1 MTYIILGVVLF
12 LSLLSIPLICFIVP
26 QQTVAVIE
34 RFGKFHKLSKAGLN
48 FRIPLVDM
56 IKDYVSTQI
65 TQVDVETSTKTSD
78 NVTLEVLTSVQ
89 IKVAEENVF
98 NAVYQLNEPIEQ
110 IKSYIHNIVRSKIPS
125 MILDEV
131 YENKN
136 DIADDIE
143 NELTKQ
149 MSGFGFTIVK
159 ALITDVKPDQRVLDA
174 MNQINE
180 QERLR
185 SAAKSKAEAEKIII
199 VKKAEGESE
208 AMRLVG
214 EGIAK
219 QRTAI
224 INGLQESIE
233 GFQKV
238 MGSGVNPKEIM
249 QIVITTQYYDT
260 LKEIGANSK
269 TNTLIVPHNSSG
281 INSLTEQMI
290 SSNLLNKE

>member
-1 MTYIILGVVLF
+1 MIYIILGVVLF

-159 ALITDVKPDQRVLDA
+159 ALVTDVKPDQRVLDA